1 MVVDRTDGNRWNCF
15 FVYFWVFTRNQTLDK
30 GVKFFLIRTENPS
43 VGSSIL
49 PWPTMKIKRL
59 QIYVCNL
66 FFVCVRI
73 HVRLFKILKD
83 LHRLSFSFT
92 DWVKVY
98 FRCCSVLMTQDS
110 LDRPNVYISS
120 IESGSSKMA
129 DWMIPKIFNICFNFT
144 KAAEEKNAENLLIIR
159 NKKLAETYIDN
170 WYKL

>member
-1 MVVDRTDGNRWNCF
+1 
-15 FVYFWVFTRNQTLDK
+15 
-30 GVKFFLIRTENPS
+30 
-43 VGSSIL
+43 
-49 PWPTMKIKRL
+49 
-59 QIYVCNL
+59 
-66 FFVCVRI
+66 
-73 HVRLFKILKD
+73 
-83 LHRLSFSFT
+83 
-92 DWVKVY
+92 
-98 FRCCSVLMTQDS
+98 MTQDS